1 MLVEPGNQF
10 SLTRAALSTCG
21 RAKTKFLSVVLVGY
35 LPCLHFTTK
44 ASGAIVAHTAEPK
57 CRFTDRALAGRMSAD
72 TTGRTAMSFG
82 AQDCDRVKAKA
93 PKRLQTR
100 HAGVCIAYPALRAR
114 RACAAMLGGANV

>member
-1 MLVEPGNQF
+1 M
-10 SLTRAALSTCG
+10 SRATLIPCGSGQSQVLS
-21 RAKTKFLSVVLVGY
+21 VLVGY

-44 ASGAIVAHTAEPK
+44 ASGAIVAYTAEHE
-57 CRFTDRALAGRMSAD
+57 CSFTDRALAGRMSAD

-100 HAGVCIAYPALRAR
+100 HVGVCIVYPALRAG
-114 RACAAMLGGANV
+114 RA